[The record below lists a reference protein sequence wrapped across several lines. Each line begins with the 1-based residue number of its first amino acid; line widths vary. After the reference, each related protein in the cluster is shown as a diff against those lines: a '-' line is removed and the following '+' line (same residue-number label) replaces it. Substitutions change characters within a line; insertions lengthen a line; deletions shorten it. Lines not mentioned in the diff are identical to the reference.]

1 MENLVSDLMDLAKL
15 ENDSFNL
22 SQEYF
27 NLGSTVYE
35 AFQILITQA
44 NSNKIQLRAQIDEQ
58 FNLNLLEKVYG
69 DQQRFLQILLN
80 FLSNSIKFTNKGGMI
95 TVDIKVLCTQVR
107 RSISDNEA
115 IEQAQNRLLNRIS
128 KQCQGPEEVMEEIK
142 REY

>member
-44 NSNKIQLRAQIDEQ
+44 NSNKIQLRA
-58 FNLNLLEKVYG
+58 
-69 DQQRFLQILLN
+69 
-80 FLSNSIKFTNKGGMI
+80 
-95 TVDIKVLCTQVR
+95 
-107 RSISDNEA
+107 
-115 IEQAQNRLLNRIS
+115 
-128 KQCQGPEEVMEEIK
+128 
-142 REY
+142 